1 MTSCKSRFSDE
12 IIYLGLLNLSFTQ
25 NVTANFNLYSNSVS
39 EILSDKFLKKT
50 QRTKLH
56 NTYPNY
62 FVVKNLHLSE
72 LITIIILIAINLN
85 RNSFWVYWFS
95 NSFKKWTHTQCSNSP
110 DIYSDVLPF
119 ILFCNELI
127 KVLIQII
134 FHFRRVSKIH
144 THTPQKSFILVHLSL
159 SIYLQDTFDI
169 LIFHCW
175 VNICCQNS
183 HFK

>member
-1 MTSCKSRFSDE
+1 MLQQTLTFIQTPLAKFCRTSFSKRLRE
-12 IIYLGLLNLSFTQ
+12 QNHIIS
-25 NVTANFNLYSNSVS
+25 
-39 EILSDKFLKKT
+39 
-50 QRTKLH
+50 
-56 NTYPNY
+56 YPNY

-72 LITIIILIAINLN
+72 LITLIIQIAINLN

-144 THTPQKSFILVHLSL
+144 THTHLKNPLSWFTYLYLYISRTL
-159 SIYLQDTFDI
+159 SIYLYSTAE
-169 LIFHCW
+169 
-175 VNICCQNS
+175 
-183 HFK
+183 